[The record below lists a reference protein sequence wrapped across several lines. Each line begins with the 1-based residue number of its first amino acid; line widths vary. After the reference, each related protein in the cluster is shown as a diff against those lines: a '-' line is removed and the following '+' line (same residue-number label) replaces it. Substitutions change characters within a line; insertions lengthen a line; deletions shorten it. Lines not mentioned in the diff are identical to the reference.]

1 MAADSSVVIEVKAE
15 VRRAQQEFDRLEKQ
29 IEKAAGK
36 LETMQ
41 ERRSGLEEQAMRA
54 RQAWREA
61 LAEAEAAKQAW
72 LNGTPGADQQQ
83 SAALERAAQ
92 AKTEYES
99 IVAEIDKIN
108 QKLLPAEDEMDRLQQ
123 DAAQAASNLAQ
134 AKDQAA
140 ELGKN
145 TEGASAGMSKF
156 TRRVMGLVSRV
167 FVFSL
172 ITAGLR
178 AIRAALGDVITR
190 NTQASAAFGQLKGA
204 LMVMAQ
210 PILQIVIPALTLLA
224 QILTRVILGIARLFA
239 LLTGSNLKDTT
250 AAAKAMQ
257 AEGAAIKGAGK
268 EAEKASK
275 SFAAFDEINQIG
287 TDTSSAGGGAA
298 GGGGA
303 ADSIAP
309 NFDFTEAEGALDRI
323 WWLVEAIAAGFAAW
337 KIGKALS
344 LDLIEMIGLA
354 VALYSAIQFVK
365 TLMDAWENGVSLEHV
380 GKALTWL
387 LGIVLGLA
395 VAFGSTAAGIAL
407 VVGGASLIITAFRD
421 MIKNGANWANVLM
434 LISGLLSGGIGIGI
448 LTGHWGPM
456 LIGLILSII
465 AAVVMWEGNMD
476 ELVENLKLVFEG
488 ITDFISGVF
497 AGDWAKAWEGIKKV
511 FKGIWNSIIII
522 VESCINGII
531 DGINLLIDKINSAV
545 HIDIPDWIPLVGGQT
560 WSPSIPK
567 ISGRANI
574 PRLAQG
580 AVIPPNREFMAVLGD
595 QTSGTNIETPLETM
609 VQAFRMA
616 LAEGGMGR
624 DITVIMELDRT
635 QFGKVVYRANTDEV
649 QRVGVKLAEVR

>member
-1 MAADSSVVIEVKAE
+1 MAADGSVVIEVKAE

-36 LETMQ
+36 LEAMQ

-123 DAAQAASNLAQ
+123 EAAQAASNLAQ

-140 ELGKN
+140 ELGEN

-156 TRRVMGLVSRV
+156 TRRVMGLISRV

-172 ITAGLR
+172 ITSGLR

-303 ADSIAP
+303 ADIAP
-309 NFDFTEAEGALDRI
+309 SFDFTPAEGALDRI
-323 WWLVEAIAAGFAAW
+323 WTLVELIGSGLAAW
-337 KIGKALS
+337 KIGKALG
-344 LDLIEMIGLA
+344 LDMTQILGLA
-354 VALYSAIQFVK
+354 MAIFSAIQLVK
-365 TLMDAWENGVSLEHV
+365 TLMDAWENGVSLDHV
-380 GKALTWL
+380 GKAIASLTGL
-387 LGIVLGLA
+387 AIGLGI
-395 VAFGSTAAGIAL
+395 AFGSVAAGIGL
-407 VVGGASLIITAFRD
+407 VVGGAAMLVTGFRD
-421 MIKNGANWANVLM
+421 IIKNGANLQNVLM
-434 LISGLLSGGIGIGI
+434 VIAGIFATGLGISLITGSFIPALIGGI
-448 LTGHWGPM
+448 LAV
-456 LIGLILSII
+456 I
-465 AAVVMWEGNMD
+465 AAVVAWQGNMD
-476 ELVENLKLVFEG
+476 ELAANLKLIFEG
-488 ITDFISGVF
+488 IIDFVMGVF
-497 AGDWAKAWEGIKKV
+497 TGDWQRAWEGVKKI
-511 FKGIWNSIIII
+511 FKGIWNSIVII

-531 DGINLLIDKINSAV
+531 DGINWLIRKINEIK
-545 HIDIPDWIPLVGGQT
+545 IDIPDWMPLIGGQS
-560 WSPSIPK
+560 WGVN
-567 ISGRANI
+567 ISQLGKVSI

-595 QTSGTNIETPLETM
+595 QTSGINIETPLETM

>member
-1 MAADSSVVIEVKAE
+1 MAADGSVVIEVKADIKK
-15 VRRAQQEFDRLEKQ
+15 AQAELTQLEKQ
-29 IEKAAGK
+29 IEKTTKTADAMRG
-36 LETMQ
+36 E
-41 ERRSGLEEQAMRA
+41 RSGLVQAA
-54 RQAWREA
+54 NEAKKAWQ
-61 LAEAEAAKQAW
+61 EAEMEAQQAKQAW
-72 LNGTPGADQQQ
+72 LDGTIGGDRTWSEAQDK
-83 SAALERAAQ
+83 AAGLKA
-92 AKTEYES
+92 EYEAAHLK
-99 IVAEIDKIN
+99 VKEIDEQIAKADL
-108 QKLLPAEDEMDRLQQ
+108 QTERLQE
-123 DAAQAASNLAQ
+123 DAAKAAANLAQ

-156 TRRVMGLVSRV
+156 TRRVMGLISRV

-172 ITAGLR
+172 ITSGLR

-287 TDTSSAGGGAA
+287 NDTSSAGGGAA

-337 KIGKALS
+337 KIGKALN

-595 QTSGTNIETPLETM
+595 QTSGTNIEAPLETM

-616 LAEGGMGR
+616 LAEGGIGR